1 MNKTLLAAK
10 ERLSAFGYD
19 LMDGDEALLSLAAC
33 RYEQYVMDN
42 CGISKSSSV
51 PDVLVG
57 AAADMAVGEFIKAK
71 MAFRSECAGD
81 NIIADFSNSKIV
93 KQVAVGDTTTAFS
106 CDDDFSPAAC
116 IDAFADYLIS
126 HGKGVIACY
135 RKIRW

>member
-10 ERLSAFGYD
+10 ERLAALGYVAA
-19 LMDGDEALLSLAAC
+19 DGDEALLSLAAC
-33 RYEQYVMDN
+33 RYEQYVMDD
-42 CGISKSSSV
+42 CAISDANNMK
-51 PDVLVG
+51 DALVN

-71 MAFRSECAGD
+71 MAFRSESADD
-81 NIIADFSNSKIV
+81 NIIAAFSNSKIV

-106 CDDDFSPAAC
+106 CDEDFSPAAC

-126 HGKGVIACY
+126 HGKGAIACY